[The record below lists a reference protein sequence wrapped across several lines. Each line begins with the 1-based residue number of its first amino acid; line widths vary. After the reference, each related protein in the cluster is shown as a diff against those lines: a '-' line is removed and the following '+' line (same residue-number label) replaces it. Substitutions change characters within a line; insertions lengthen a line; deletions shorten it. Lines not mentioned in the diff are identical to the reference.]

1 MQNVTAPGRTA
12 KDHFELVIRLQQ
24 AKSSPPSTSPP
35 SDATWR
41 LRAQALV
48 KDILMSRLEVD
59 AEINAQEYV
68 HTQGFDDLGKA
79 LAASRALQ
87 VAFEGFRAVVPVAR
101 PNLSMILD
109 SCAPDEAASTYARL
123 SVEQKELLDSAKPSQ
138 VLITQ
143 SFYDK
148 IAHYQPALRSSPL
161 RVGIYEFLWTS
172 EQRLD
177 ELQAE
182 AELMPTLIQPTL
194 SAVETVTVPPVKP
207 PVRPAVEPRWK
218 EPQPERAAVPPPQP
232 EADEPV
238 PAKWLSTA
246 KILAIC
252 SAVAMLVAIGYLVN
266 LRILGNRTKPVVPSS
281 VQVEQP
287 PVTPGP
293 VSPPI
298 ATSTTDTPTASD
310 ADIGQTPAIPPASVK
325 PPRPRVT
332 TPDAATSSSS
342 APPKPPPK
350 GHGCAIE
357 GEIPGYLS
365 LAESNKNRGKYER
378 AISEYN
384 AVLACEPGNRQAK
397 EGLRNA
403 QDAERL
409 SQ

>member
-1 MQNVTAPGRTA
+1 MQNATAHGRTA

-24 AKSSPPSTSPP
+24 SRSNPP
-35 SDATWR
+35 SDATVR
-41 LRAQALV
+41 VRAQALV

-68 HTQGFDDLGKA
+68 HTQGFNDLGKA

-87 VAFEGFRAVVPVAR
+87 VAFEGFRTVVPAAR

-109 SCAPDEAASTYARL
+109 SCAPDETGSGYTRL

-143 SFYDK
+143 AFYDR

-182 AELMPTLIQPTL
+182 AEFMPTLIQPTL
-194 SAVETVTVPPVKP
+194 SAAQTVTVPPLKP
-207 PVRPAVEPRWK
+207 SAKPAFEPRWK
-218 EPQPERAAVPPPQP
+218 EPAPERVAVPPPPPQP

-238 PAKWLSTA
+238 PSKWLSTA

-252 SAVAMLVAIGYLVN
+252 SAVAMLVAVGYLVN
-266 LRILGNRTKPVVPSS
+266 LRFLGNQPKPVVP
-281 VQVEQP
+281 VTRQVEQAPFTPTQRPPSAAPANANTSTGPRTVGQPPAAPPPAPAKLRKP
-287 PVTPGP
+287 PVT
-293 VSPPI
+293 
-298 ATSTTDTPTASD
+298 TQDTAASD
-310 ADIGQTPAIPPASVK
+310 QPNTPKQTTK
-325 PPRPRVT
+325 PR
-332 TPDAATSSSS
+332 
-342 APPKPPPK
+342 
-350 GHGCAIE
+350 GCSIE
-357 GEIPGYLS
+357 MDEIPSFLN
-365 LAESNKNRGKYER
+365 LAESHRNRGKYDR

-384 AVLACEPGNRQAK
+384 EILSCQPYNRQARD
-397 EGLRNA
+397 GLRNA